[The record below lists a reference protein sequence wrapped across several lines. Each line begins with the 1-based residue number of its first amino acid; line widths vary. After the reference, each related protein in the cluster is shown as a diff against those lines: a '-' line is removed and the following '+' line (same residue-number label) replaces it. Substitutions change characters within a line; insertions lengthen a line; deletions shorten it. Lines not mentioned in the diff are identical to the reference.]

1 MKGSH
6 HLFYLQPEE
15 NCLDPESSIC
25 YNSSVLS
32 QHEIDKMLQ
41 ITLMVQQVKEQML
54 ADVGSHN
61 HEDNSDEDPRIDLVR
76 KNF

>member
-1 MKGSH
+1 
-6 HLFYLQPEE
+6 
-15 NCLDPESSIC
+15 
-25 YNSSVLS
+25 
-32 QHEIDKMLQ
+32 MLQ
-41 ITLMVQQVKEQML
+41 ITLMVQQVKEHML